1 MRLVAGSKPQPA
13 PGREPFPGFGILR
26 ILQTGIS
33 SVTANVETAPTIK
46 YYTSSCAAKWDAYVR
61 RAAPGTF
68 CHLTGWGSVIERTW
82 GHRPYYLYAER
93 DAAVV
98 GVLPLFYV
106 RSRLFDTVLVS
117 TPNAVYG
124 GAVADDWLT
133 RQALIE
139 AAKQLARQLQV
150 DYLELRDCWE
160 TETAATDPE
169 LQRKDLYVTF
179 EHPISTDEDA
189 MMRSFP
195 RDIRRMIRQGPKHGL
210 RSEIGREEL
219 LNDFYEVYATS
230 VRNLGTPVFP
240 KKLFAEFLR
249 QFPEASDV
257 LLLRQG
263 KRVAGAVM
271 SFYFRDTVMPYYAGA
286 YRDFYGAGVNNFM
299 YWELMRQAAA
309 RGYRRFDFGRSKR
322 GTGAYE
328 FKRGWGMRERQ
339 LPYRYFLVRARQLP
353 NLNPTNPKFELLIKV
368 WQRLPVRVTKLI
380 GPKIVSKLP

>member
-1 MRLVAGSKPQPA
+1 METV
-13 PGREPFPGFGILR
+13 
-26 ILQTGIS
+26 IS
-33 SVTANVETAPTIK
+33 SVTATAQTATTIK
-46 YYTSSCAAKWDAYVR
+46 HYTSARAAEWDAYVR
-61 RAAPGTF
+61 RAALGTF

-93 DAAVV
+93 DGAVV

-124 GAVADDWLT
+124 GAIADDWPT
-133 RQALIE
+133 RQALTE
-139 AAKQLARQLQV
+139 AAKQLARQLHV

-160 TETAATDPE
+160 TEAGVADPE
-169 LQRKDLYVTF
+169 LQRKDLYVSF
-179 EHPISTDEDA
+179 EYPISTDEDA
-189 MMRSFP
+189 LMRSFP

-210 RSEIGREEL
+210 ISEIGGEEL
-219 LNDFYEVYATS
+219 LDDFYEVYATS

-249 QFPEASDV
+249 QFPEASDI

-263 KRVAGAVM
+263 RQVAGAVM

-299 YWELMRQAAA
+299 YWELMRRAAR

-328 FKRGWGMRERQ
+328 FKRGWGMQERL